1 VPDAS
6 GASWLSVRV
15 TAPPDS
21 GRANAAVVALLA
33 QALGVPQRDL
43 RLVSGASGRWKRIRV
58 QGEPEALMPRAAALA
73 ADPAGD

>member
-1 VPDAS
+1 MADAS

-21 GRANAAVVALLA
+21 GRANAAVLALLA
-33 QALGVPQRDL
+33 QALGVPPRDL
-43 RLVSGASGRWKRIRV
+43 RLVAGASGRWKRIRV
-58 QGEPEALMPRAAALA
+58 QGEPAALIPRAAALA